1 MDGESAAIG
10 WRDVDHARARLM
22 LHELANEFHNI
33 LRHDEQRIEA
43 ENRKNLNVYAVPFQ
57 FMALQVQ

>member
-10 WRDVDHARARLM
+10 WRDVDHALARLI
-22 LHELANEFHNI
+22 LNELANEFHNI

-43 ENRKNLNVYAVPFQ
+43 ENRTNLNVYAVPFQ